1 MFYNFITAIL
11 VSVFSGDANVSTLP
25 SADKNIVADKAW
37 TLIVNDAAASAINDN
52 DELFAKFYSKNLS
65 TITSPMS
72 AKDLSEAQLY
82 VRSRETFVWKTN
94 FLINC
99 DLARVQRNHQCI
111 DTQSAFTALDFKT
124 KLCPSFAVQSQIFI
138 ASIATKLHAIGLSR
152 SGN

>member
-82 VRSRETFVWKTN
+82 VRSRETFV
-94 FLINC
+94 
-99 DLARVQRNHQCI
+99 
-111 DTQSAFTALDFKT
+111 
-124 KLCPSFAVQSQIFI
+124 
-138 ASIATKLHAIGLSR
+138 
-152 SGN
+152 